1 MQQSSLC
8 RLIDSRF
15 IPNKHQRLNSR
26 DLTPVD
32 FLLVGYFI
40 TSLLSTSTAN
50 TPTIHLVVEG
60 IDEHSLKMLLTEF
73 SRSFGRKP
81 TNARLE
87 LCLNSS
93 RFSGR
98 SGSAL
103 TKILQI
109 LSHLDLSNSSTFS
122 DSGAHCIFEGLR
134 NNTTLVHLNLSH
146 TSITAITPDTARS
159 LTKML
164 QVNKSL
170 KHLNLSNYFM
180 HEFTHLQIISCIFEG
195 IEHNTSLCYLDL
207 HMASSFANIHTDTA
221 AENIAQA
228 LKSNYSLLT
237 LNIVGWRFLGR
248 NGIHPIFNSLMFN
261 STLQTLYISNID
273 SETLSTFKKAREAK
287 NLPPID
293 IHVVLRSSSH
303 DTHMRSQSP
312 VLFPFRGSSAGCLSP
327 LHDSQRSSRLSCNS
341 PTSSSSYT
349 TGSQGWLSTCMD
361 HYNS

>member
-1 MQQSSLC
+1 M
-8 RLIDSRF
+8 
-15 IPNKHQRLNSR
+15 
-26 DLTPVD
+26 
-32 FLLVGYFI
+32 
-40 TSLLSTSTAN
+40 
-50 TPTIHLVVEG
+50 VEG

-146 TSITAITPDTARS
+146 TSITAIAPDTARSLSKMLQVNKSLTHLDLSYNSAFTDSEAHCIFQDLQHNTTLVHLNLSHTSITAIAPDTARS

-180 HEFTHLQIISCIFEG
+180 HEFTHIQIISCIFEG

-312 VLFPFRGSSAGCLSP
+312 PIRNVVHVTFMLQAIP
-327 LHDSQRSSRLSCNS
+327 
-341 PTSSSSYT
+341 
-349 TGSQGWLSTCMD
+349 CML
-361 HYNS
+361 